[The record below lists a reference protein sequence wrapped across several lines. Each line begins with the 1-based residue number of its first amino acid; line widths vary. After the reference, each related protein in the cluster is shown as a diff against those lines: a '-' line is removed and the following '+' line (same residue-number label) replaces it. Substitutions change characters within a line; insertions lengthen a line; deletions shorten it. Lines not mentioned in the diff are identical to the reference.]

1 MCGLLGILTADPS
14 KQPDSA
20 VLRQYLEPLTPRG
33 PDHQAVRTEPGLGFG
48 HTRLAIL
55 DLGDQANQP
64 IGEGEA
70 GELVY
75 NGEIYNFAALREQLN
90 DSRYHDA
97 GDTRVLLGYLKRHG
111 TEIDLDALDGMF
123 AFAYYDRVGDQV
135 LLARDA
141 LGQKPLYYAYINGDL
156 WFASDAAPLRL
167 ALGYSRL
174 NARVLSAWFA
184 IGATDLAT
192 GETLFEGIQVLP
204 PGHRLIVRRED
215 LRTNALP
222 EAERWH
228 RFAQRTSDGER
239 SIDALRA
246 AVRARLVSEV
256 PLGAMLSGGVDSA
269 LLVGLIAAY
278 RSLDGFNTF
287 AVGYERDVGDLHW
300 ARRVASDLG
309 VEHHELLLNR
319 EDYLQLLDDSVAAL
333 QAPLTFGNEPALL
346 GLCRLAREQV
356 TVVVGGEG
364 ADEAFGGYRTLF
376 GAVSWRRRAQGF
388 ANGLVDQRGR
398 EALHRSFGML
408 PPTGEAEFFL
418 NLYHWFHFAERNF
431 LFRNELKERV
441 AHDSSLFSHVDRLF
455 SWAPVEHDLERV
467 QGVFL
472 KGHLPRLLRRLDA
485 MSMSCGLEARA
496 PFCSRTLVDHGLGL
510 PRAEKLQ
517 PHFGEDLSLAQS
529 LIGVEGKTVLRE
541 EAKRLNLAVWNRA
554 KSPFAAPFL
563 AWFGPEHRDLWQPEL
578 FRPGGVERFIDPDQM
593 KIWIDQNEGVN
604 IAFKVWQLFSLGRFL
619 DVHSI

>member
-1 MCGLLGILTADPS
+1 MCGLLGVLTADPQH
-14 KQPDSA
+14 QPDA
-20 VLRQYLEPLTPRG
+20 ALLRRYLEPLVPRG
-33 PDHQAVRTEPGLGFG
+33 PDHQAVRTEPGLGLG

-64 IGEGEA
+64 IGDGDA

-75 NGEIYNFAALREQLN
+75 NGEIYNFEALREELR
-90 DSRYHDA
+90 DSRYDRA
-97 GDTRVLLGYLKRHG
+97 GDTRIVHGYLKHHG
-111 TEIDLDALDGMF
+111 VQVDLNAFDGMF
-123 AFAYYDRVGDQV
+123 ALAYYDRGEGQV

-141 LGQKPLYYAYINGDL
+141 LGQKPLYYARINGDL

-167 ALGYSRL
+167 ALGSSRL
-174 NARVLSAWFA
+174 NPRVLSAWFA

-192 GETLFEGIQVLP
+192 GETLFEGIRVLP
-204 PGHRLIVRRED
+204 PGHRLVVRRDD
-215 LRTNALP
+215 LAAEQLP
-222 EAERWH
+222 DPERWH
-228 RFAQRTSDGER
+228 VFAEHSSDAEQ
-239 SIDALRA
+239 SIEALRA

-269 LLVGLIAAY
+269 LLVSLIAAY
-278 RSLDGFNTF
+278 RPLDGFNTF
-287 AVGYERDVGDLHW
+287 AVGYERDTGDLHW
-300 ARRVASDLG
+300 ARRVAADLG
-309 VEHHELLLNR
+309 VEHHELMVNR
-319 EDYLQLLDDSVAAL
+319 EDYLELLDDSVAAL

-346 GLCRLAREQV
+346 GLCRLAREKV

-388 ANGLVDQRGR
+388 AEGLVDQVGR

-408 PPTGEAEFFL
+408 PPSGEADFFL

-431 LFRNELKERV
+431 LFRDQFKEQV
-441 AHDSSLFSHVDRLF
+441 AHDSALFSHVDRLF
-455 SWAPVEHDLERV
+455 AWAPKHNELERV

-472 KGHLPRLLRRLDA
+472 KDHLPRLLRRLDA

-510 PRAEKLQ
+510 PKGDKLQ

-529 LIGVEGKTVLRE
+529 LIGVEGKTVLRA
-541 EAKRLNLAVWNRA
+541 EAKRQNLAVWNRA

-593 KIWIDQNEGVN
+593 KMWIDQNEGVN
-604 IAFKVWQLFSLGRFL
+604 IAFKVWQLYSLGRFL

>member
-1 MCGLLGILTADPS
+1 VCGLLGILTADP
-14 KQPDSA
+14 QHRPDTA
-20 VLRQYLEPLTPRG
+20 LLRRCLEPLIQRG
-33 PDHQAVRTEPGLGFG
+33 PDHQEVRCEPGLGLG

-64 IGEGEA
+64 IGEGVA

-75 NGEIYNFAALREQLN
+75 NGEIYNFAALGQELG
-90 DSRYHDA
+90 DTRYDGA
-97 GDTRVLLGYLKRHG
+97 GDTRVLHGYLRRHG
-111 TEIDLDALDGMF
+111 VQADLNALDGMF
-123 AFAYYDRVGDQV
+123 AFAYYDRNEDGI

-141 LGQKPLYYAYINGDL
+141 LGQKPLYYAQIDGDL

-174 NARVLSAWFA
+174 NERVLSAWFA

-192 GETLFEGIQVLP
+192 GETLFEGIRVLP
-204 PGHRLIVRRED
+204 PGHRLQVRRDD
-215 LRTNALP
+215 LKADGLP
-222 EAERWH
+222 DPERWH
-228 RFAQRTSDGER
+228 DFTEQSSDSHQ
-239 SIDALRA
+239 SIEALRA

-269 LLVGLIAAY
+269 LLVSLIAES
-278 RSLDGFNTF
+278 RPLDGFNTF
-287 AVGYERDVGDLHW
+287 AVGYERDLGDLLW

-309 VEHHELLLNR
+309 VEHHELLLQR
-319 EDYLQLLDDSVAAL
+319 EDYLNLLDDSVAAL

-346 GLCRLAREQV
+346 GLCRLAREKV

-388 ANGLVDQRGR
+388 TEGLVDQVGR

-408 PPTGEAEFFL
+408 PPSGEADFFL

-431 LFRNELKERV
+431 LFRNEFKEKV
-441 AHDSSLFSHVDRLF
+441 AHDSSLFAHVDHLF
-455 SWAPVEHDLERV
+455 DWAPKENDLERV

-510 PRAEKLQ
+510 PKADKLQ

-529 LIGVEGKTVLRE
+529 LIGVEGKTVLRA
-541 EAKRLNLAVWNRA
+541 EAKRHNLAVWNRP

-578 FRPGGVERFIDPDQM
+578 FRAGGVERFIDPDQM

-604 IAFKVWQLFSLGRFL
+604 IAFKVWQLYSLGRFL